1 MNYKDIDTLIES
13 MTVEQIKSVMATLKQ
28 KGNVRRIDT
37 SHKER
42 RNNLTALYFS
52 VAPLPHKSTYEE
64 YKLESEAIRQQ
75 VISGVD
81 VPCQR

>member
-1 MNYKDIDTLIES
+1 MQYKDIDAVIES

-37 SHKER
+37 SRRER
-42 RNNLTALYFS
+42 RLAKNDLYFS

-81 VPCQR
+81 IPCQK